1 MLRHI
6 LLLLAR
12 SHQVK
17 EIVTRLPVSSGIVN
31 RYVPGEE
38 TVQAVDASR
47 SLIEDG
53 LHVTLDF
60 LGEDT
65 LDEA

>member
-12 SHQVK
+12 SRQVK
-17 EIVTRLPVSSGIVN
+17 DIVTRMPVSSGIVH

-38 TVQAVDASR
+38 T
-47 SLIEDG
+47 
-53 LHVTLDF
+53 
-60 LGEDT
+60 
-65 LDEA
+65 